1 MTYAIFTTGGQQF
14 RAEEGVTIKVPLLA
28 AEPGSKVTF
37 DRVLLASDGKN
48 IETGKP
54 TVKGAKVTA
63 EVVRHGKGKK
73 IRIFRF
79 ARRTG
84 YRRKAGHRQ
93 DFTEVKIADVK
104 VGCGTYGS
112 QERRRLFAQR
122 PRLEPQIP
130 RRQTVWGRVRDGGEH
145 HRDPARHQVP
155 SGQER
160 APRVERQPLLRGRRP
175 REVRAQGQEAA
186 ADQ

>member
-79 ARRTG
+79 ARRTE

-104 VGCGTYGS
+104 VG
-112 QERRRLFAQR
+112 
-122 PRLEPQIP
+122 
-130 RRQTVWGRVRDGGEH
+130 
-145 HRDPARHQVP
+145 
-155 SGQER
+155 
-160 APRVERQPLLRGRRP
+160 
-175 REVRAQGQEAA
+175 
-186 ADQ
+186 